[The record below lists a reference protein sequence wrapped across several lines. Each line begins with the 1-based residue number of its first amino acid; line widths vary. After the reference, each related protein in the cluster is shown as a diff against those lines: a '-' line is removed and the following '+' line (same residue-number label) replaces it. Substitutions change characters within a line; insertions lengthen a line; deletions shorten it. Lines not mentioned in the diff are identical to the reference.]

1 MPNLVN
7 NDVLLYTINYEQG
20 GQRYMNTAY
29 YKYTDS
35 FLGNDDYAV
44 LCNAFLSAKEVAGNF
59 ISDLKEILADS
70 VTIIDHRMQRVA
82 QSRLAP
88 VIHPLN
94 EAGEVSAAEL
104 PGNSAACVTRRTIL
118 GTRWAIG
125 SWHQP
130 GLTADALFNATNLNS
145 TYMTNL
151 EVMLNTRIRG
161 VAQPGGSFG
170 NIENV
175 LWSPSVPLR
184 FTPITAYV
192 CQPTPRV
199 MRRRTVGL
207 GI

>member
-7 NDVLLYTINYEQG
+7 NDVLLY
-20 GQRYMNTAY
+20 QRYMNTAY

-35 FLGNDDYAV
+35 FGGNDDYAV
-44 LCNAFLSAKEVAGNF
+44 LCNAFLTGKELPGNF
-59 ISDLKEILADS
+59 IADLKELLSSS

-82 QSRLAP
+82 GSRLAP
-88 VIHPLN
+88 VIHPIN
-94 EAGEVSAAEL
+94 EPGEVVEQAL
-104 PGNSAACVTRRTIL
+104 PGNTAACVTRRTIL

-130 GLTADALFNATNLNS
+130 GLSVNSLFDNASLNG

-151 EVMLNTRIRG
+151 EVMLNTRIKG
-161 VAQPGGSFG
+161 SAQPGGSFG
-170 NIENV
+170 TIENV

-192 CQPTPRV
+192 CQASPRV
-199 MRRRTVGL
+199 MRRRTVGV